1 MVRGCPW
8 QWMVAA
14 PPLLLLLSVTA
25 GHPDRGAT
33 RDRGTFLSSPSSNTQ
48 PESCQHAT
56 GQIRLPQPLP
66 CYGLTGSWEL
76 PTAMAKPHTL
86 FPQVAKG
93 WATQEL
99 LARAPSV
106 QVTAGKTLVVT
117 HIAVGLVT
125 WLGQDRCLLSIR
137 ETWVGQP

>member
-1 MVRGCPW
+1 
-8 QWMVAA
+8 
-14 PPLLLLLSVTA
+14 
-25 GHPDRGAT
+25 
-33 RDRGTFLSSPSSNTQ
+33 
-48 PESCQHAT
+48 
-56 GQIRLPQPLP
+56 
-66 CYGLTGSWEL
+66 
-76 PTAMAKPHTL
+76 MAKPHTL